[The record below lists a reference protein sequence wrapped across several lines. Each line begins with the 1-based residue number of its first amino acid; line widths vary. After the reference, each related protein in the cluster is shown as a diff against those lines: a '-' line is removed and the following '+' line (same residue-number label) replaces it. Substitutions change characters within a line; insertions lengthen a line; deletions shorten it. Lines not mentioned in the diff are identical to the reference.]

1 MITCRLPFGIY
12 VNIVWQWVERAN
24 SNGHKVAWLGII
36 QVAQYNAAYYL
47 SRENLFDSRT
57 VSFFE
62 WYVKYTNTTWVVIFF
77 SKIMARILPS
87 FSCTTR
93 KRFVMSMPAQKQGK
107 VRGFCDFGTPTQG
120 SMCQTPWWVLRRII
134 TLSEIACLSS
144 VVDREVQM
152 NLIGSATIS
161 KKSILN
167 LCVWEC
173 VR

>member
-93 KRFVMSMPAQKQGK
+93 KRFVMSMPAQTQWKLQVFCKWDTDAGK
-107 VRGFCDFGTPTQG
+107 FV
-120 SMCQTPWWVLRRII
+120 WYV
-134 TLSEIACLSS
+134 
-144 VVDREVQM
+144 
-152 NLIGSATIS
+152 IS
-161 KKSILN
+161 KHTSISLVSTPHHN
-167 LCVWEC
+167 AIQTYD
-173 VR
+173 